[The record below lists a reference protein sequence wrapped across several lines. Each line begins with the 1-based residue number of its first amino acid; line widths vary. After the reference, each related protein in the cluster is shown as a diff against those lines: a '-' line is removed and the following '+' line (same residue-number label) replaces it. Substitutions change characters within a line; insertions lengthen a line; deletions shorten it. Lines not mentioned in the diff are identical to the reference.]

1 MIFFLYFTLSF
12 TLIDRLNVQ
21 KMHKHIIFPF
31 SHIYL
36 GIWHGM
42 RSRKGYISV
51 IANTSI
57 LNKQKK
63 RTTTT
68 RRNSALAP
76 KFVPY
81 EVETLEC
88 YWFSIYIY
96 IYIYNTRALPFL
108 QLPRYDFFHCWSEC
122 PCLLQYWSNCS
133 HSQIGS
139 LSIAMSLISPVW
151 KGWPWCPE
159 VELSCEHVISPAE
172 GLWWN
177 AVAPSSGAVWALIW
191 TIFSTPN
198 GRLSNA
204 RTKLDF
210 LYTRHKLNSSL
221 SCKI

>member
-63 RTTTT
+63 K
-68 RRNSALAP
+68 NHHNKK
-76 KFVPY
+76 KFCPSSKV
-81 EVETLEC
+81 C
-88 YWFSIYIY
+88 SIWSWNPGVLLVFHIY